1 MGFLYVHYS
10 HYRISKN
17 RIILKMQSTFKDSI
31 DKKANNLADKINNL
45 SKKFDIAEEICAED
59 VVEFVEEKTQ
69 EVVLHK
75 EDYSPID
82 VMTLEIMAEDFKHSR
97 ETLKETID
105 NGRRVLNIATLNLLD
120 ADDESKASDTM
131 AFAELTSAVL
141 NGIKVQ
147 SNLYREFSNVL
158 LNIKKLSSDE
168 TKKNITNNVTINSEV
183 ISTVDL
189 IKKLKGE

>member
-1 MGFLYVHYS
+1 
-10 HYRISKN
+10 
-17 RIILKMQSTFKDSI
+17 MQSTFKDSI